1 MHNITFSRWQ
11 RVKELFAAA
20 AHMTPPERSSFL
32 ARACHG
38 DGEVRGEVERLLQQQ
53 EQMGDFLE
61 SKTDRDWFTLAFDL
75 HTFTPG
81 DLVTGRFRI
90 VRFIGRGG
98 MGEVYEA
105 DDEELGRKIALKTI
119 RPEIAADDRVVAR
132 FMQEIQLSL
141 KVTHPNVCRV
151 YDIGHDKCLSKGI
164 KNEVTYLTMEL
175 LPGQN
180 LAERLQASQ
189 RMTTHEALPIVRQI
203 ISGLQ
208 AAHEAGIVHGDLKSS
223 NVVLVPTDDGGCRA
237 VVTDFGLARLVAVAA
252 SEIARPVGGTGTP
265 AYMAPEQVTCG
276 TVTPAADIYSLGV
289 IMFEMVTGT
298 LPFMADTPTMMAY
311 KRLEKN
317 APPPRSIV
325 SDLDRKWDYAIIK
338 CLERDPQ
345 NRFCKPIEVG
355 QGLQRAEWLHL
366 PSSLWRFVLGAA
378 ACGLL
383 LPISFGGYRA
393 WRTSTPKYKV
403 ALAQTRIKEGQERQY
418 AGDFK
423 RAEVALEEARALYKS
438 ARNLPGVAEALTKEG
453 DLFTDKRDFV
463 RASASYQSALA
474 IARDADDQQRTGI
487 VLLNLGFMFGKQGDV
502 VGKRRSYESALE
514 IFKKIGDKRHIAT
527 VLKNLGNTESG
538 ADSQRHYEEAL
549 TMFKDIGYKPGAA
562 STLDDLG
569 GVLNADGYLAGARK
583 AFEEELSMWNEVTD
597 KAFTGASALTK
608 FNLGCVL
615 YEQGHLSEGR
625 QQLEGSL
632 RLTRELDGSVA
643 PESLDE
649 LAELLLQEGDV
660 TEARK
665 AAEEALALAYK
676 SGNHGQI
683 GGARLTIARVAM
695 EEEHPAE
702 AESQAKQAL
711 EQFGLQNESW
721 NQVQTYAVL
730 SLAFVGQRRFRD
742 ARNTIRT
749 MVVPAM
755 KDRSIYDER
764 LYLMIAVGK
773 VFSTTGSLPQGFKY
787 LESALE
793 DSKRLGYLGH
803 ELEARMALGE
813 IKMKSGQTEQGRAR
827 LAAVEKGARA
837 NGFGLIARKAERAME
852 VVGP

>member
-1 MHNITFSRWQ
+1 MHNITFNRWE

-20 AHMTPPERSSFL
+20 AHMTPPERSSLL

-38 DGEVRGEVERLLQQQ
+38 DGEIRGEVERLLQQQ

-61 SKTDRDWFTLAFDL
+61 SKTDQEWFAVAFDL

-81 DLVTGRFRI
+81 DIVTGRFRI

-119 RPEIAADDRVVAR
+119 RPEIAADEGVVAR

-151 YDIGHDKCLSKGI
+151 YDIGHDKRLSQGI
-164 KNEVTYLTMEL
+164 ENEVTYLTMEF

-180 LAERLQASQ
+180 LAERLQASR

-203 ISGLQ
+203 IGGLQ
-208 AAHEAGIVHGDLKSS
+208 AAHDAGIVHGDLKSS
-223 NVVLVPTDDGGCRA
+223 NVVLVPTEDGGYRA
-237 VVTDFGLARLVAVAA
+237 VVTDFGIARLVSIAG
-252 SEIARPVGGTGTP
+252 SEMERPVGGTGTP

-298 LPFMADTPTMMAY
+298 LPFMADTPTMMAN
-311 KRLEKN
+311 KRLEAN

-325 SDLDRKWDYAIIK
+325 SDLDRKWDDAIVR

-345 NRFCKPIEVG
+345 NRFRAAIEVK
-355 QGLQRAEWLHL
+355 QSLQRGAWLHL
-366 PSSLWRFVLGAA
+366 PAPLRTFVLTTA
-378 ACGLL
+378 ACVLL
-383 LPISFGGYRA
+383 LPISVGGYRA
-393 WRTSTPKYKV
+393 WRTSTPRYNLV
-403 ALAQTRIKEGQERQY
+403 LAQARIKEGLERQD
-418 AGDFK
+418 AGEFR
-423 RAEVALEEARALYKS
+423 RAEAAFEEARALYKS

-453 DLFTDKRDFV
+453 DLFTDERDFV

-474 IARDADDQQRTGI
+474 IAHDADDQQRTGI
-487 VLLNLGFMFGKQGDV
+487 VLVNLGFMLGKQGDI

-514 IFKKIGDKRHIAT
+514 IFKRTGDKRHIAT

-549 TMFKDIGYKPGAA
+549 TMFKEIGYKPGAA

-597 KAFTGASALTK
+597 KGFTGTSALTK

-615 YEQGHLSEGR
+615 YEQGHLSAGR

-632 RLTRELDGSVA
+632 RLTRELNGSVA
-643 PESLDE
+643 PEWLDE
-649 LAELLLQEGDV
+649 LAELLLQEGEV
-660 TEARK
+660 AEARK

-676 SGNHGQI
+676 SGNHGQV

-702 AESQAKQAL
+702 AELQAKQAL

-721 NQVQTYAVL
+721 NQVRSYAVL
-730 SLAFVGQRRFRD
+730 SLAFVGQRKFRD
-742 ARNTIRT
+742 ARKTIRT
-749 MVVPAM
+749 IVVPAI
-755 KDRSIYDER
+755 KDESIYDER
-764 LYLMIAVGK
+764 LSLMIAVGK
-773 VFSTTGSLPQGFKY
+773 VLSTTGSPQGFKY
-787 LESALE
+787 LKSALE

-803 ELEARMALGE
+803 EFEARMALGE
-813 IKMKSGQTEQGRAR
+813 IEMKSGQTEQGRAR

-837 NGFGLIARKAERAME
+837 NGFSLIARQAERAMQ